1 MEKIRKCNIC
11 EVTSQSAEFYK
22 GVTSRCKE
30 CHKEKVRANRAE
42 NLEYYR
48 AYDAKRFREDPRV
61 LERHKAYQ
69 QTEPGKA
76 AQRKGRENWLLAN
89 EEKRAAHIILGNAVK
104 AGRIAKPAECE
115 KCGDSPNRLHGHH
128 DDYAFPL
135 DVRWLCA
142 ACHRAWHVENGESP
156 NG

>member
-42 NLEYYR
+42 NLEHYR
-48 AYDAKRFREDPRV
+48 AYDAKRFQEDPRV

-69 QTEPGKA
+69 QTEAGKA
-76 AQRKGRENWLLAN
+76 SHSKSRKKWQAENSD
-89 EEKRAAHIILGNAVK
+89 KRAAHIILGNAVRD
-104 AGRIAKPAECE
+104 GRVEKLYTCEECGVTPGKIE
-115 KCGDSPNRLHGHH
+115 GHH
-128 DDYAFPL
+128 DDYTLPL
-135 DVRWLCA
+135 SVRWLCRK
-142 ACHRAWHVENGESP
+142 CHYAHHRKEH
-156 NG
+156 